1 MNAVIIAAGMG
12 TRLNPLTLK
21 IPKPLVEVFG
31 KPMLEKSIEYLIEKN
46 INEIIIVVGYMKE
59 KFEYLEKK
67 YKEVKLIYNS
77 KYKEYN
83 NIYSFYLV
91 KDYLKDTYFLDGDIF
106 LKENIFQEDIKDSKY
121 FSKKINTYN
130 NEWQLI
136 LEDGK
141 VKRVDIGGSGN
152 YIMSGI
158 SFFTEKATEKLKN
171 LVEDYVK
178 DEEKLK
184 KYYWDHI
191 VKENIDSFD
200 ISIEKIKD
208 DVIFEIDNL
217 KELLDLDSSYE
228 SALEEYISNFNEA
241 EKIKKILENKVK
253 ELSDGVKN
261 IKFIGGMTNKNYLIE
276 KSEKAYVLRVPG
288 EGTEVLINRNHEEKN
303 LRIVSKL
310 KIDVELCYF
319 DVQTGM
325 KISEYIK
332 NSKTITPEIAEENL
346 KEVAMILKK
355 LHTSKIKFSN
365 IFDPFKEIIKY
376 ENLIKEEK
384 GEFYSEYFEIR
395 SKVFELKDIL
405 KKLQIELKPCHNDTV
420 PENFLK
426 NRDRFFLIDWEYS
439 GMNDCIWDLAA
450 FSIESNLTKEAEK
463 KMLNYY
469 FENDIDKNILLRME
483 IHKICQDFLW
493 SIWTIFKEIKGV
505 SFGEYGIRRFKNAK
519 IRLEALKK

>member
-46 INEIIIVVGYMKE
+46 VNEIIIVVGYMKE

-217 KELLDLDSSYE
+217 KELLELDSSYE

-253 ELSDGVKN
+253 EVSDGVKN

-355 LHTSKIKFSN
+355 L
-365 IFDPFKEIIKY
+365 
-376 ENLIKEEK
+376 
-384 GEFYSEYFEIR
+384 
-395 SKVFELKDIL
+395 
-405 KKLQIELKPCHNDTV
+405 QIELKPCHNDTV

-426 NRDRFFLIDWEYS
+426 NGDKFFLIDWEYS